1 MTLTLG
7 HKIDMLHG
15 SLWDKLILFAFPLAM
30 TAFLEQLF
38 NAGDI
43 AVLGRYMGKDA
54 VAAIGNNL
62 ALIGVFVNLFLGLA
76 LGANVV
82 IARCIGAE
90 QDRQANEGVHTAW
103 LLSLVAGFLIMI
115 VGQLITNPIMQLLA
129 VPPEVESMAEVYL
142 RVYLLGIP
150 AISLY
155 NFEAAIF
162 RSRGD
167 TATPL
172 VSLLVASLLNIIL
185 NIWFVQWFANGV
197 AGVAAAT
204 VISISVSTLFLLWRL
219 IHSHDV
225 LHLSLA
231 HMRVNRKLL
240 KEMILIGYPAA
251 LQGMVFSMSNMLI
264 QEAINSL
271 GAAAM
276 AASAISIAIE
286 LAVYCIIL
294 SFSQAATTFVSQNYG
309 AGQGKRCSQ
318 ILWWCLGL
326 NILFTAIAC
335 TIIMYYA
342 YAIIGFFDNDSD
354 VLRLGVERMWYVVAP
369 EGIQI
374 FIDIFSGAMRGYGF
388 SLAPAVLTM
397 VGVCGVRLTWVYT
410 IFDSMHTFAGLM
422 VVYPISWIV
431 TGFFIVILYA
441 YFKGHV
447 IKHWRN
453 FVAESRP
460 LS

>member
-62 ALIGVFVNLFLGLA
+62 ALIGVFVSLFLGLA

-197 AGVAAAT
+197 AGV
-204 VISISVSTLFLLWRL
+204 
-219 IHSHDV
+219 
-225 LHLSLA
+225 
-231 HMRVNRKLL
+231 
-240 KEMILIGYPAA
+240 
-251 LQGMVFSMSNMLI
+251 
-264 QEAINSL
+264 
-271 GAAAM
+271 AAAM

>member
-1 MTLTLG
+1 MNMTLTLG

-62 ALIGVFVNLFLGLA
+62 ALIGVFVSLFLGLA

-197 AGVAAAT
+197 AGV
-204 VISISVSTLFLLWRL
+204 
-219 IHSHDV
+219 
-225 LHLSLA
+225 
-231 HMRVNRKLL
+231 
-240 KEMILIGYPAA
+240 
-251 LQGMVFSMSNMLI
+251 
-264 QEAINSL
+264 
-271 GAAAM
+271 AAAM